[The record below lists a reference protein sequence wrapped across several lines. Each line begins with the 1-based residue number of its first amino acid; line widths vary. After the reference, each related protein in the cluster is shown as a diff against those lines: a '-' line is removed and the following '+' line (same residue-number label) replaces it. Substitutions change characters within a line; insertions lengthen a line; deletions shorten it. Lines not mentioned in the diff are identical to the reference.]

1 MWNRRN
7 WFASSLSSSSSVIHS
22 TLFPNVYLLDRWLIW
37 QSSFSFYCDTFW
49 EMFYLK
55 WHFMRCRL
63 LQRQINYSFRSKW
76 VQVPGLISQQ
86 SHHRCTS
93 KTSRFPDICSNLLI
107 GRIGRNGFYF
117 FFSLSQSTVFWW
129 CSTCL
134 CIPCSLYW
142 HFIWLDISNDFPFK
156 MNAVQLVKNC
166 KEIVQIRF
174 IKTV

>member
-117 FFSLSQSTVFWW
+117 FFLSLKALCFDGAARVCVFPVHY
-129 CSTCL
+129 
-134 CIPCSLYW
+134 I
-142 HFIWLDISNDFPFK
+142 DISFGWIFRTIFHSKWMPYSSWRIAK
-156 MNAVQLVKNC
+156 K
-166 KEIVQIRF
+166 
-174 IKTV
+174 